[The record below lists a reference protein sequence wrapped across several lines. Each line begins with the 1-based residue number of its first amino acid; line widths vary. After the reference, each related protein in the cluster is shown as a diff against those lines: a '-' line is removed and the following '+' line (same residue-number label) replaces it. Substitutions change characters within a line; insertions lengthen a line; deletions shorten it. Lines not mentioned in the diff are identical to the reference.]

1 MNGASGVRF
10 ESNSFVLFNV
20 FVWIG
25 FYCGE
30 QEMASREGF
39 LTEEQREMLK
49 IASQNAEV
57 MSSLSLASSPKSSG
71 PKSPGQNSSLL
82 FEHHHVKAPAG
93 GHSAAGGGVAVRHV
107 RRSHSGKLV
116 RVKKG
121 MYSVSLFFMYFVFS
135 CRLVCW

>member
-1 MNGASGVRF
+1 
-10 ESNSFVLFNV
+10 
-20 FVWIG
+20 
-25 FYCGE
+25 
-30 QEMASREGF
+30 MASREGF

-57 MSSLSLASSPKSSG
+57 MSSLSLASSPKSPG

-82 FEHHHVKAPAG
+82 FEHHHVKAPGG
-93 GHSAAGGGVAVRHV
+93 GHSTAGGGVAARHV

-121 MYSVSLFFMYFVFS
+121 MYIVFLLFSFLSFLAVL
-135 CRLVCW
+135 CTD